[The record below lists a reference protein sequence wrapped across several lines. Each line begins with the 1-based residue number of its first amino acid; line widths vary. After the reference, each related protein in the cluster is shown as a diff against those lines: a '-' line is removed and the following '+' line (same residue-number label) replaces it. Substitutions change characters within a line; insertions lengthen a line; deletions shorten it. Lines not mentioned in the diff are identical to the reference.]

1 MPNENKTFSLEELE
15 AAKQEAAKAA
25 VAREKA
31 NREKFVSRE
40 EAAKQVEE
48 AKAEAIASYQKEAD
62 QYMAAYNSFKSAGG
76 NKEAFD
82 DFFEANR
89 EAIDFENEST
99 LEKSMSKFK
108 ESKSYLFGSSIE
120 QKEKP
125 EGDKGSTDDEYY
137 PGTLQKINK

>member
-31 NREKFVSRE
+31 NREKFVSKE
-40 EAAKQVEE
+40 EATKQVEE
-48 AKAEAIASYQKEAD
+48 AKAEAIASYKKEAE
-62 QYMAAYNSFKSAGG
+62 QYKSAYNSFKSAGG

-82 DFFEANR
+82 DFYEANKK
-89 EAIDFENEST
+89 EIDFENEST
-99 LEKSMSKFK
+99 LEKSMNKFK
-108 ESKSYLFGSSIE
+108 ESKKYLFNGSIE
-120 QKEKP
+120 PKEKP
-125 EGDKGSTDDEYY
+125 EGDKGSADDEYY